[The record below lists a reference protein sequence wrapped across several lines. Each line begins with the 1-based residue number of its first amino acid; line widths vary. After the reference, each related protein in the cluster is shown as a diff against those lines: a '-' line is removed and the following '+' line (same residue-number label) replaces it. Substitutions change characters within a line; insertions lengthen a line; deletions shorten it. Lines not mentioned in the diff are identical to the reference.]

1 MTWDYWMD
9 LQVWKERSTALRK
22 IKGTQARK
30 IDLFQKFFIFG
41 FFALLFLL
49 SLSVK
54 ENLIRYMVSFFL

>member
-41 FFALLFLL
+41 FFCN
-49 SLSVK
+49 SVQRDTYK
-54 ENLIRYMVSFFL
+54 KTK